1 MGARLRQPLPV
12 ATRDCPAPG
21 ASGTG
26 FLLPAVLLSGLLLAC
41 ACTPVKQPPAAAV
54 AEEMVIVRSDDPM
67 AYRFDMQQDG
77 RRMSADEF
85 DAWMRARGIRI
96 ARGVPDTAADPE
108 R

>member
-1 MGARLRQPLPV
+1 MNKGLRSLLPWV
-12 ATRDCPAPG
+12 
-21 ASGTG
+21 
-26 FLLPAVLLSGLLLAC
+26 LLPAA
-41 ACTPVKQPPAAAV
+41 ACTPVKQPPSPAV
-54 AEEMVIVRSDDPM
+54 ADDMVVVRSDDPL

-96 ARGVPDTAADPE
+96 ARGAPDTAADPD